1 MKNTKKIVE
10 IIIPCYNEKNILP
23 LLVKAVDEVFKSI
36 TNYKYKLLIIDDGSS
51 DGTLECIKELRSK
64 YKQKINYISFS
75 RNFGK
80 EAAIYAGFKN
90 CSGDL
95 VALMDADMQHPPKLI
110 PEMISWIE
118 KGFDCCLAY
127 KNSRDEKPYIRNIL
141 SKLFYKTFNKSS
153 IVDIANN
160 ESDFGVMKKQ
170 MANAVASLPESERF
184 SKGVISWVGFNV
196 KWIGYDNEKRLSG
209 KTKWSLS
216 KLIDYAEIGY
226 TSFSIFPFRRL
237 VYLGILLI
245 LISLLVTM
253 IYFVCGFNM
262 QATFVVFMLFI
273 SGFVLASL
281 GIIGMYTTRTYSEVK
296 HRPVY
301 IEKESSIK

>member
-245 LISLLVTM
+245 LISLLLTM

-273 SGFVLASL
+273 SGFVLACL